1 MAWILKRDG
10 ASNYYD
16 QTNKGLG
23 YVTPPARSE
32 LDTDE
37 SLSSHSSNLSDWESD
52 VSVGLVFKN
61 LFANM
66 ASISQVEQDEGI
78 ESFDADSWAQQ
89 LDLQWKKHFE
99 QHKSLTED
107 KVVQVDVGDQ
117 GNPKLI
123 SISES
128 LSPDLRQNFFSLIQE
143 YLDVFAW
150 SYEDMPGLDPQVT
163 KHHLN
168 IKSDTKPVK

>member
-1 MAWILKRDG
+1 LKRDG

-32 LDTDE
+32 SDTDE
-37 SLSSHSSNLSDWESD
+37 SLPSHSSNLSDWESD

-78 ESFDADSWAQQ
+78 ESFDADS
-89 LDLQWKKHFE
+89 
-99 QHKSLTED
+99 
-107 KVVQVDVGDQ
+107 
-117 GNPKLI
+117 
-123 SISES
+123 
-128 LSPDLRQNFFSLIQE
+128 
-143 YLDVFAW
+143 
-150 SYEDMPGLDPQVT
+150 
-163 KHHLN
+163 
-168 IKSDTKPVK
+168 